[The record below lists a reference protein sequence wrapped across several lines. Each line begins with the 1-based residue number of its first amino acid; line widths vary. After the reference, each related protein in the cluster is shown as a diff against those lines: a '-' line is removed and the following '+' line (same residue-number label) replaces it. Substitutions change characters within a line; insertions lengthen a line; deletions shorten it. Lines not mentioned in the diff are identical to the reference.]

1 MMIFDQFLETEISRQ
16 EAYQLLTACYSL
28 PDDKLSKA
36 MVAALGVLEKVYP
49 SITGDT
55 KIGIYDTSLE
65 NLRVDYAKLFVGP
78 FKLLAPPYGSV
89 YLDGQR
95 QVMGNSTVEV
105 QNLYQEAGL
114 EISKNFREAPDHI
127 AAELEFMYFLIFREN
142 EALESGDLASSLNFL
157 ELQGSFLQEHLGA
170 WIAAFAFNVEENA
183 ETEFYQSLAK
193 VTKLFVQK
201 DMANLLSTA
210 IPILTKAVAR

>member
-89 YLDGQR
+89 
-95 QVMGNSTVEV
+95 
-105 QNLYQEAGL
+105 
-114 EISKNFREAPDHI
+114 
-127 AAELEFMYFLIFREN
+127 
-142 EALESGDLASSLNFL
+142 
-157 ELQGSFLQEHLGA
+157 
-170 WIAAFAFNVEENA
+170 
-183 ETEFYQSLAK
+183 
-193 VTKLFVQK
+193 
-201 DMANLLSTA
+201 
-210 IPILTKAVAR
+210 